1 MAKKGPKTIRGMLRK
16 DLTRDGRKSVD
27 KAIREEL
34 YGKKK
39 KRCQGS
45 AFNSAAPGGVASE
58 VEKMKKKKKGKHE
71 VYRLN
76 HQFTKRKK
84 KSQFGKVIN
93 T

>member
-39 KRCQGS
+39 KRC
-45 AFNSAAPGGVASE
+45 
-58 VEKMKKKKKGKHE
+58 
-71 VYRLN
+71 
-76 HQFTKRKK
+76 
-84 KSQFGKVIN
+84 
-93 T
+93 